1 MENKRSILKRTATEF
16 RQKAYVPYSGIPV
29 SAVVLLS
36 DGMIVPGVRVEN
48 ASFSLTISAVQN
60 ALTTAAMLCTESTA
74 IVAVYSDSVTKHDLP
89 ASISEIAGCKLT
101 KQDDHY
107 FTVPDLLLDT
117 NELKVYDPFILFGS
131 EPDAIEHLNTTRAIT
146 GSAHTP
152 ESDFPVGCLL
162 VTGDGRGIVG
172 VNVEVSDWN
181 DILCAERNALGTAV
195 TFGATDI
202 QTIYVSA
209 PKDPFASPCGACRQ
223 VMVELAQQAM
233 VWMDRGKN
241 PPLGEPCTAL
251 LPYFFS
257 GNTIPAAN
265 RHS

>member
-1 MENKRSILKRTATEF
+1 MEIKRSILERTAAEF
-16 RQKAYVPYSGIPV
+16 RRKAYVPYSGIPV
-29 SAVVLLS
+29 AAVVLLS

-60 ALTTAAMLCTESTA
+60 AMTTAATLCTEART

-89 ASISEIAGCKLT
+89 ASISEIAGSTLI

-107 FTVPDLLLDT
+107 FTISNISINT
-117 NELKVYDPFILFGS
+117 NELRLYDPFILFGP
-131 EPDAIEHLNTTRAIT
+131 EPDATEHLNTTRAIS

-162 VTGDGRGIVG
+162 VTRDGRGIVG
-172 VNVEVSDWN
+172 ANVEVSDWN

-195 TFGATDI
+195 TFGVSDI